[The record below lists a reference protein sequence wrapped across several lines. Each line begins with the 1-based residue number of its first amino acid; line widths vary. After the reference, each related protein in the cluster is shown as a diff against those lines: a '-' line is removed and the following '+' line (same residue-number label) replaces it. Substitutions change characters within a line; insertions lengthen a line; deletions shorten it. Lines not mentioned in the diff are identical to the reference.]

1 MKKDYII
8 LFAIFIVVFQFRL
21 LFAFQTPYLSAD
33 DAYYNLRNVENIANT
48 FRPIIFD
55 QLSYGGRYIIDSHIF
70 HYFLALLNLI
80 FPMSFVFK
88 MLPELLFS
96 SLIFIVYGIAKKI
109 TDNSIAVLFAAFIS
123 GFIPIFI
130 SNSLNNLS
138 QYALLFPLLFYQLYC
153 MLNLKTHIGRFI
165 LLAFLLPLLHPF
177 SFILSIAMIFYTILL
192 NLEGMKVIKLQKES
206 ILFYILISILVNL
219 ILFKKAFFSSGLLA
233 VWQNLPI
240 DLLAQHF
247 TNINVLALVYN
258 IGFMPLI
265 LGITG
270 ILIGLFKEKQKPA
283 YLLSA
288 MILATFVLLFLRLIS
303 IQLGM
308 MFLGLLL
315 ALISALSIEKLI
327 SYLNMTKF
335 IKYKQHIFFLG
346 IILIVLTMIVPSYFN
361 AQNVIDNTL
370 SYQEVQALN
379 WIKDNTHEN
388 STILASIE
396 EGSYIT
402 GIAKRKNVA
411 DTNFMLAPDRYTETK
426 EMLITESQVKA
437 LQLMDKYDVDYIYL
451 SQRTQKEKEIKHL
464 KYINKKCFHTVFKN
478 EKTTIFKVLC

>member
-1 MKKDYII
+1 
-8 LFAIFIVVFQFRL
+8 
-21 LFAFQTPYLSAD
+21 
-33 DAYYNLRNVENIANT
+33 
-48 FRPIIFD
+48 
-55 QLSYGGRYIIDSHIF
+55 
-70 HYFLALLNLI
+70 
-80 FPMSFVFK
+80 
-88 MLPELLFS
+88 
-96 SLIFIVYGIAKKI
+96 
-109 TDNSIAVLFAAFIS
+109 LFAAFIS